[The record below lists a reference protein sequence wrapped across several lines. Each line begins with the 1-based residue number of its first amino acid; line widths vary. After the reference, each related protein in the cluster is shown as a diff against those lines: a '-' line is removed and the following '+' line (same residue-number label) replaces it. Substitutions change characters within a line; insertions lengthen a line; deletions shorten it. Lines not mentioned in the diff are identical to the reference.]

1 MRRFFVALLMFIT
14 SVHTG
19 LAQYVSDGAH
29 FEVNE
34 ISGCAPLTVNVIPN
48 PGYECNGGTPC
59 DIGFESLFP
68 NPDVPANQLTYTY
81 TQPGTYI
88 LWILYSGGRGIDQ
101 ITIEVRPDIPPDIQ
115 IFKCSSNG
123 VELSIPDVNY
133 DNYAIDYDYN
143 GTFTPDIVVAR
154 DPSAKYS
161 YTFGTSGP
169 KQIAVKGI
177 YAGAMDNCTPTIRSL
192 TASASLGT
200 PTIDQLAV
208 LDQSSVQLNFGNRE
222 QNTNYKLE
230 IQTNTGSFQS
240 TPYVINNPTLTVTGL
255 NTDANYYCFR
265 LGAYDPCSN
274 ATTYS
279 NTICSADLDA
289 TAVNNANALTW
300 STHSAGVGFY
310 TFSRTP
316 SFPIPVSRP
325 GSESTLSDTDVQCN
339 VEYCYQMTTRYSN
352 GSQSISLS
360 KCVTA
365 ISDDTPPIT
374 DDISILVTGPT
385 TLDVVWTQDPMY
397 TPSEYTFYK
406 GGAAYGKSDMAF
418 FTDNSFILNAGDC
431 YAVSYVDACGNASP
445 VSKTVC
451 PIILTGDLQSDNT
464 VDIAWNAYTGWANGV
479 DHYMLEKYSH
489 DGQLLGSF
497 NTGTST
503 TYPDDNIDLD
513 NQVVIYRVIAYP
525 VGGVITES
533 ISNDVTI
540 IREPH
545 IYHPTAFTPNNDGL
559 NDTFEVHS
567 MFTAQVEFMVFNR
580 WGEMLFYTT
589 DLNQRWD
596 GTYKGS
602 VVPEGTYVFRAFLT
616 DQTGKQYERAG
627 NVVLLR
633 KK

>member
-1 MRRFFVALLMFIT
+1 MRKLLVTLMMCIT
-14 SVHTG
+14 AVVTC
-19 LAQYVSDGAH
+19 LAQPYPSRLGR
-29 FEVNE
+29 FEVDQVK
-34 ISGCAPLTVNVIPN
+34 GCAPLTVNVTIIP
-48 PGYECNGGTPC
+48 PFVCNSGSPC
-59 DIGFESLFP
+59 DMDYESNNSFQNLVF
-68 NPDVPANQLTYTY
+68 TYQY
-81 TQPGTYI
+81 TQPGTYSLRI
-88 LWILYSGGRGIDQ
+88 LFQTLGFDD
-101 ITIEVRPDIPPDIQ
+101 ITITV
-115 IFKCSSNG
+115 
-123 VELSIPDVNY
+123 
-133 DNYAIDYDYN
+133 
-143 GTFTPDIVVAR
+143 TPDISPTFNIFSCSGNSSHVAITDTNYEEYVINYNDGSPEVVVPR
-154 DPSAKYS
+154 GSPQDDH
-161 YTFGTSGP
+161 TFGT
-169 KQIAVKGI
+169 
-177 YAGAMDNCTPTIRSL
+177 AGTKLVSIRGRNAGSDDNCTSMNRPVDAMPVL
-192 TASASLGT
+192 PT
-200 PTIDQLAV
+200 PTINQLQV
-208 LDQSSVQLNFGNRE
+208 LDAGSVRLDFNATANVL
-222 QNTNYKLE
+222 YKLE
-230 IQTNTGSFQS
+230 MATDGTTFVPLRDVYNATTQTISG
-240 TPYVINNPTLTVTGL
+240 LT
-255 NTDANYYCFR
+255 TDANYYCFR
-265 LGAYDPCSN
+265 FGVFDPCSGMIIS
-274 ATTYS
+274 YS

-397 TPSEYTFYK
+397 TPSEYTFYQ

-513 NQVVIYRVIAYP
+513 NQIVIYRVIAYP

-602 VVPEGTYVFRAFLT
+602 AVPEGTYVFRAFLT